1 MAVFHF
7 SADIIQRAKGHS
19 VVAAAAYRA
28 GERILEIRTGEVHD
42 YRRRS
47 GVDHREIMAP
57 RGAPGWCKT
66 RAELWNRA
74 EDAERRK
81 DAQVGRQVELA
92 LPRELSFKQRRRL
105 VRRFVRKNFTCRGMV
120 ADIAYHDQAGE
131 NPHVH
136 ILLTMRRLGKENGF
150 SRTKER
156 AWNEKAQLESWRSSW
171 ALHVNAALRRAGC
184 HSRVDHRTLEAQR
197 LDALAAGDLGLAIKL
212 DRAPG
217 RHFGRAPVAIQAR
230 ADGIAALT
238 AAQDD
243 EIRTG
248 EVDQP
253 DYEHPA
259 YKAAEYER
267 SWRMQEVLDE
277 RERETERRWEDREG
291 ERANR
296 NASRLFGLF
305 AQPGGRDVYRA
316 AVTEVITAWRPSV
329 VDLPELPESP
339 LVDRAL
345 DVAES
350 SGGCL
355 RRLRD
360 LLEDAEGRSH
370 YRGILDAHGE
380 PISLEDVNRAIEEAN
395 RRIAAAADRRDRRR
409 TILFG
414 RPGGRDL
421 YVAMLGEVESAR
433 GPTGKPSAATDDLVL
448 DAVESEAARLIRL
461 ETLFQK
467 PWGRGLYVA
476 NMRALGDRVT
486 LPEIDA
492 AVAAGEAL
500 ARRAHC
506 VVEGQALRAPL
517 DVALLE
523 SEDTTVG
530 DLESAVE
537 RAEERRFEERRAA
550 EQEALRE
557 RARIEAE
564 RRSAEARR
572 LAKEQQKRK
581 DRLESIESQAGGRDL
596 YEKKLAGLD
605 PSWRDRGEP
614 NSERAD
620 AALTYAETELA
631 RIESERLAAEARRLA
646 EEQQKRKDRLE
657 SIESQAGGRDLYE
670 KKLAGL
676 DPSWRDRG
684 EPNSERADAALT
696 YAETELARIESER
709 LAAEARRLAEEQQK
723 RKDRLESIESQ
734 AGGRDLYEK
743 KLAGLDPSW
752 RDRGEPNSERADAA
766 LTYAETEL
774 ARIESER
781 LAAEARRLAEEQQK
795 RKDRLESIESQAG
808 GRDLYEKK
816 LAGLDPSW
824 RDRGEPNSERADA
837 ALTYAETELAR
848 IESERLAAEA
858 RRLAEEQQKRKDRLE
873 SIESQAGGRDLY
885 EKKLAGLDPSW
896 RDRGEPKVAVIDAS
910 LTHAETEL
918 KRRAE
923 ARQHAA
929 RRASRVDR
937 VFGVRGGDVA
947 LILTLDRQR
956 ANWREAGVSAR
967 DVDRALNIAERN
979 PDPTVWATEHAL
991 VLDGEQGFPRA
1002 GSREW
1007 WAGRDVFS
1015 RRTEPEERARA
1026 LSSRL
1031 SDRSRVRESIGG
1043 GSEAQASSVVG
1054 RLVEWLRRQVQKLL
1068 RTLHLVD
1075 GAADLVMAKLPMAVP
1090 MYGQPEV
1097 PAVGDEPWKPAAEAG
1112 AVAMDVWVLVRERL
1126 DRGETAAGAPGC
1138 RPEARERAQKK
1149 YLEPLVAGELRR
1161 AERSWRERRDTARP
1175 TRESVVPVVLERH
1188 WSGIE
1193 ELVRIESHRVSGE
1206 SEKAAE
1212 LERHR
1217 DQVCR
1222 SADSVMAGLPM
1233 AVPMYGQPEVPA
1245 VGDEPWKPA
1254 AKAGAVAMD
1263 VWVLV
1268 RERLDRGE
1276 TAAGAPGCRP
1286 EARERAQKKYLEPLV
1301 AGELRRAERS
1311 WRERRD
1317 TARPTRESVVPV
1329 VLERHWSGIEE
1340 LVRIESHRVS
1350 GESEKAAELER
1361 HRDQVCRSAD
1371 SVMAGLPMAVPMY
1384 GQPEV
1389 PAVGDEPWKP
1399 AAKAGAVAMDV
1410 WVLVRER
1417 LDRGETA
1424 AGAPGCRPEARERA
1438 QKKYLEPLVAGEL
1451 RRAERSW
1458 RGRRDTARPT
1468 RELVV
1473 PVVLER
1479 HWSGIE
1485 ELVRIESHRVSGESE
1500 KAAELE
1506 RHRDQVCRSA
1516 DSVMAGLPM
1525 AVPMYG
1531 QPEVPA
1537 VGDEPWKPAAKA
1549 GAVAMDVW
1557 VLVRERLDRGETA
1570 AGAPGCRPE
1579 ARERAQ
1585 KKYLE
1590 PLVAGELRRAER
1602 SWRERRDTARP
1613 TRESV
1618 VPVVLERHWSGIEE
1632 LVRIES
1638 HRVSGESEKAA
1649 ELERHRDQ
1657 VCRSADSVMAGLPM
1671 AAPMYGLPEVPA
1683 VEEEWR
1689 EPVDA
1694 SPLEAAVFVEVR
1706 NRLDREET
1714 AAGMERCSH
1723 EDRERAEQRYLDAVV
1738 EEAVE
1743 RQRQAYLASER
1754 TSPSQRREDI
1764 RAAVRREHR
1773 SRLGG
1778 ILAAACRKSGRDG
1791 GSLDHPSDGTS
1802 ARPASGEPAFAPGS
1816 VAASAEPGSLR
1827 GPDAGHA
1834 RSGRPAREVGG
1845 ASPQPA
1851 DDERSTVPAP
1861 SRTEAKGDPC
1871 PRSDAGRGT
1880 RRARVATPVEQK
1892 ALATRG
1898 KAPTTRIDVPSTAS
1912 TTGPPSPDT
1921 KGSTRAGK
1929 KGRGDIGWQR

>member
-131 NPHVH
+131 NPHAH

-277 RERETERRWEDREG
+277 RERETERRWEDQEG

-581 DRLESIESQAGGRDL
+581 DRLEWLESQAGGRDL
-596 YEKKLAGLD
+596 YEKKLD
-605 PSWRDRGEP
+605 
-614 NSERAD
+614 
-620 AALTYAETELA
+620 
-631 RIESERLAAEARRLA
+631 
-646 EEQQKRKDRLE
+646 
-657 SIESQAGGRDLYE
+657 
-670 KKLAGL
+670 
-676 DPSWRDRG
+676 
-684 EPNSERADAALT
+684 
-696 YAETELARIESER
+696 
-709 LAAEARRLAEEQQK
+709 
-723 RKDRLESIESQ
+723 
-734 AGGRDLYEK
+734 
-743 KLAGLDPSW
+743 
-752 RDRGEPNSERADAA
+752 
-766 LTYAETEL
+766 
-774 ARIESER
+774 
-781 LAAEARRLAEEQQK
+781 
-795 RKDRLESIESQAG
+795 
-808 GRDLYEKK
+808 
-816 LAGLDPSW
+816 GLDPSW

-1075 GAADLVMAKLPMAVP
+1075 GAADSVMAKLPMAVP

-1138 RPEARERAQKK
+1138 RREDRERAQKK

-1161 AERSWRERRDTARP
+1161 AERSWRERMDTARPTRESVVPVVLERHWSGIEELVRIESHRVLGESEKAAELERHRDQVCRSADSVMAKLPMAAPGYGQPGVPAVGDEPWKPAAKAGAVAMDVWVLVRERLDRGETAAGAPGCRREDRERAQKKYLEPLVAGELRRAERSWRGRRDTARP

-1233 AVPMYGQPEVPA
+1233 AAPMYGLPEVPA

-1254 AKAGAVAMD
+1254 AEAGAVAMD

-1276 TAAGAPGCRP
+1276 SAGGAPGCRP
-1286 EARERAQKKYLEPLV
+1286 ADRELAQKVYLEPLV

-1311 WRERRD
+1311 WR
-1317 TARPTRESVVPV
+1317 AR
-1329 VLERHWSGIEE
+1329 
-1340 LVRIESHRVS
+1340 
-1350 GESEKAAELER
+1350 
-1361 HRDQVCRSAD
+1361 
-1371 SVMAGLPMAVPMY
+1371 M
-1384 GQPEV
+1384 
-1389 PAVGDEPWKP
+1389 
-1399 AAKAGAVAMDV
+1399 
-1410 WVLVRER
+1410 
-1417 LDRGETA
+1417 
-1424 AGAPGCRPEARERA
+1424 
-1438 QKKYLEPLVAGEL
+1438 
-1451 RRAERSW
+1451 
-1458 RGRRDTARPT
+1458 DTARPT

-1525 AVPMYG
+1525 AAPMYG
-1531 QPEVPA
+1531 LPEVPA
-1537 VGDEPWKPAAKA
+1537 VGDEPWKPAAEA

-1557 VLVRERLDRGETA
+1557 VLVRERLDRGESVG
-1570 AGAPGCRPE
+1570 GAPGCRP
-1579 ARERAQ
+1579 ADRELAQ
-1585 KKYLE
+1585 KVYLE

-1602 SWRERRDTARP
+1602 SWRARMDTARP
-1613 TRESV
+1613 TRELV

-1649 ELERHRDQ
+1649 ELERHRDQVCRSADSVMAGLPMAAPMYGLPEVPAVGDELWKPAAEAGAVAMDVWVLVRERLDRGESAGGAPGCRPADRELAQKVYLEPLVAGELRRAERSWRARMDTARPTRELVVPVVLERHWSGIEELVRIESHRVSGESEKAAKLERHRDQ

-1723 EDRERAEQRYLDAVV
+1723 EDRERAEQRYLDALV

-1921 KGSTRAGK
+1921 KKGSTRAGK

>member
-1 MAVFHF
+1 MAVLHF

-42 YRRRS
+42 YRQRS

-136 ILLTMRRLGKENGF
+136 ILLTMRRLAKENGF

-380 PISLEDVNRAIEEAN
+380 PISLEDVNGAIEEAN

-433 GPTGKPSAATDDLVL
+433 GPTGEPSAATEDLVL

-476 NMRALGDRVT
+476 NMRGLGDRVT

-572 LAKEQQKRK
+572 LAEEQQERK
-581 DRLESIESQAGGRDL
+581 DRLEWIESQAGGRDL
-596 YEKKLAGLD
+596 YEKKLDGLDPSWRDRGEPNSERADAALTYAETELARIESERLAAEARRLAKEQQKRKDRLEWIESQAGGRDLYEKKLDGLDPSWRDRGEPNSERADAALTYAETELARIESERLAAEARRLAKEQQKRKDRLEWIESQAGGRDLYEKKLDGLD

-670 KKLAGL
+670 KKL
-676 DPSWRDRG
+676 D
-684 EPNSERADAALT
+684 
-696 YAETELARIESER
+696 
-709 LAAEARRLAEEQQK
+709 
-723 RKDRLESIESQ
+723 
-734 AGGRDLYEK
+734 
-743 KLAGLDPSW
+743 
-752 RDRGEPNSERADAA
+752 
-766 LTYAETEL
+766 
-774 ARIESER
+774 
-781 LAAEARRLAEEQQK
+781 
-795 RKDRLESIESQAG
+795 
-808 GRDLYEKK
+808 
-816 LAGLDPSW
+816 
-824 RDRGEPNSERADA
+824 
-837 ALTYAETELAR
+837 
-848 IESERLAAEA
+848 
-858 RRLAEEQQKRKDRLE
+858 
-873 SIESQAGGRDLY
+873 
-885 EKKLAGLDPSW
+885 GLDPSW

-967 DVDRALNIAERN
+967 DVDRALDIAERN

-991 VLDGEQGFPRA
+991 VLDGERGFPRA

-1075 GAADLVMAKLPMAVP
+1075 GAADSVMAKLPMAVP

-1138 RPEARERAQKK
+1138 RREDRERAQKK

-1161 AERSWRERRDTARP
+1161 AERSWRAR
-1175 TRESVVPVVLERH
+1175 
-1188 WSGIE
+1188 
-1193 ELVRIESHRVSGE
+1193 
-1206 SEKAAE
+1206 
-1212 LERHR
+1212 
-1217 DQVCR
+1217 
-1222 SADSVMAGLPM
+1222 M
-1233 AVPMYGQPEVPA
+1233 
-1245 VGDEPWKPA
+1245 
-1254 AKAGAVAMD
+1254 
-1263 VWVLV
+1263 
-1268 RERLDRGE
+1268 
-1276 TAAGAPGCRP
+1276 
-1286 EARERAQKKYLEPLV
+1286 
-1301 AGELRRAERS
+1301 
-1311 WRERRD
+1311 
-1317 TARPTRESVVPV
+1317 
-1329 VLERHWSGIEE
+1329 
-1340 LVRIESHRVS
+1340 
-1350 GESEKAAELER
+1350 
-1361 HRDQVCRSAD
+1361 
-1371 SVMAGLPMAVPMY
+1371 
-1384 GQPEV
+1384 
-1389 PAVGDEPWKP
+1389 
-1399 AAKAGAVAMDV
+1399 
-1410 WVLVRER
+1410 
-1417 LDRGETA
+1417 
-1424 AGAPGCRPEARERA
+1424 
-1438 QKKYLEPLVAGEL
+1438 
-1451 RRAERSW
+1451 
-1458 RGRRDTARPT
+1458 DTARPT
-1468 RELVV
+1468 REL
-1473 PVVLER
+1473 
-1479 HWSGIE
+1479 
-1485 ELVRIESHRVSGESE
+1485 
-1500 KAAELE
+1500 
-1506 RHRDQVCRSA
+1506 
-1516 DSVMAGLPM
+1516 
-1525 AVPMYG
+1525 
-1531 QPEVPA
+1531 
-1537 VGDEPWKPAAKA
+1537 
-1549 GAVAMDVW
+1549 
-1557 VLVRERLDRGETA
+1557 
-1570 AGAPGCRPE
+1570 
-1579 ARERAQ
+1579 
-1585 KKYLE
+1585 
-1590 PLVAGELRRAER
+1590 
-1602 SWRERRDTARP
+1602 
-1613 TRESV
+1613 V

-1683 VEEEWR
+1683 VGDEPWKPAAEAGAVAMDVWVLVRERLDRGESAGGAPGCRPADRELAQKVYLEPLVAGELRRAERSWRARMDTARPTRELVVPVVLERHWSGIEELVRIESHRVSGESEKAAELERHRDQVCRSADSVMAGLPMAAPMYGLPEVPAVGDEPWKPAAEAGAVAMDVWVLVRERLDRGESAGGAPGCRPADRELAQKVYLEPLVAGELRRAERSWRARMDTARPTRELVVPVVLERHWSGIEELVRIESHRVSGESEKAAKLERHRDQVCRSADSVMAGLPMAAPMYGLPEVPAVDEEWR

-1723 EDRERAEQRYLDAVV
+1723 EDRERAEQRYLDALV

-1921 KGSTRAGK
+1921 KKGSTRAGK